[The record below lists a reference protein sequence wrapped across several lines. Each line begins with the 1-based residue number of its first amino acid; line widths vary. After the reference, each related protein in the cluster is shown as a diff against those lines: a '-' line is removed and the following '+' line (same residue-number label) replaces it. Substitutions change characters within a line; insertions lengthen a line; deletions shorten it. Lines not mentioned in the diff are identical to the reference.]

1 MKKLYLLIIF
11 LLLLGFS
18 PKTFANETQAKIYI
32 DKLVLLVGPSD
43 FVSYI
48 KEVQSKVDLNMANPY
63 APRRELSQEQ
73 SYYWTYF
80 EPEEYINELKKQI
93 FDTFTSREIEEIY
106 KFYKNPYHAKY
117 LLHFNT
123 KARMSNFNKRI
134 KPLGLMD
141 LSVSKDKEVLVRNL
155 LTMFIIRPL
164 IDNEEKLLEKEL
176 NRIDQIYSVV
186 KLSNNVELERDRKNI
201 VKYQKNFKKL
211 VMRYFVSSFDNFR
224 KSEMRYMVN
233 AMKDKAL
240 IQKFSALILTYH
252 YYYILKYDEIFKSK
266 ENTKK
271 KLEEKENYKF

>member
-1 MKKLYLLIIF
+1 
-11 LLLLGFS
+11 
-18 PKTFANETQAKIYI
+18 
-32 DKLVLLVGPSD
+32 
-43 FVSYI
+43 
-48 KEVQSKVDLNMANPY
+48 
-63 APRRELSQEQ
+63 
-73 SYYWTYF
+73 
-80 EPEEYINELKKQI
+80 
-93 FDTFTSREIEEIY
+93 
-106 KFYKNPYHAKY
+106 
-117 LLHFNT
+117 
-123 KARMSNFNKRI
+123 MSNFNKRI

>member
-106 KFYKNPYHAKY
+106 KFYK
-117 LLHFNT
+117 
-123 KARMSNFNKRI
+123 
-134 KPLGLMD
+134 KPL
-141 LSVSKDKEVLVRNL
+141 SCQVLIA
-155 LTMFIIRPL
+155 F
-164 IDNEEKLLEKEL
+164 
-176 NRIDQIYSVV
+176 
-186 KLSNNVELERDRKNI
+186 
-201 VKYQKNFKKL
+201 
-211 VMRYFVSSFDNFR
+211 
-224 KSEMRYMVN
+224 
-233 AMKDKAL
+233 
-240 IQKFSALILTYH
+240 
-252 YYYILKYDEIFKSK
+252 
-266 ENTKK
+266 
-271 KLEEKENYKF
+271 